1 MLGAVRFV
9 LQYAAN
15 GFKAHANGAIP
26 HNDGDAL
33 KISITVVAVSVE
45 LIVRGADQTP
55 LFPVVKR
62 AHGQPVQGCSLSYGV
77 LVLPAIW
84 CSVRVHVF
92 TVDPDVG

>member
-1 MLGAVRFV
+1 M
-9 LQYAAN
+9 
-15 GFKAHANGAIP
+15 
-26 HNDGDAL
+26 
-33 KISITVVAVSVE
+33 
-45 LIVRGADQTP
+45 RGADQTP

-62 AHGQPVQGCSLSYGV
+62 AHGQPVQGCSLSHGV